1 MVFDTLRFLAEL
13 GGYGAM
19 WVGFMIAFRS
29 LTVGSVDVV
38 KKDMP
43 FSIFIT
49 LLGLFIVWKVH

>member
-1 MVFDTLRFLAEL
+1 
-13 GGYGAM
+13 M

-43 FSIFIT
+43 FSIFII